1 MIIDVPPLGVSDHLL
16 AWLAKVV
23 AALTGVA
30 TGAALLWKAVRKVK
44 EMVDIA
50 GRFVKAVD
58 ALELLAVEQTRINT
72 TVSMIVALASQ
83 PMWRAD
89 PHGFCTFSN
98 GAYQE
103 LTGRT
108 DSELRGIGWKQVI
121 HRDQREQVM
130 RDWQDAAESG
140 LEYAVEFNLVHPRDG
155 VIPVR
160 AKGFPVKD
168 GRGQVVEYIGT
179 TIRLPKLS
187 T

>member
-30 TGAALLWKAVRKVK
+30 TAAALLFKAVRKVK
-44 EMVDIA
+44 EVIDVA

-58 ALELLAVEQTRINT
+58 ALELLAVEQARINT
-72 TVSMIVALASQ
+72 TVSMVVALADQ
-83 PMWRAD
+83 PFWRAD
-89 PHGFCTFSN
+89 PHGYCTFAN
-98 GAYQE
+98 AAYQD
-103 LTGRT
+103 LTGR
-108 DSELRGIGWKQVI
+108 SIEELRGIGWKQVI
-121 HRDQREQVM
+121 HREQREQVM
-130 RDWQDAAESG
+130 HDWQSAAESG
-140 LEYAVEFNLVHPRDG
+140 QEYAVEFNLVHPRDG